1 MMRLAVRIKLAN
13 MVEVQGLHEPTP
25 LDPGQRSTKIS
36 LEYEKRECVVIY
48 YSRISLYLTLQRK
61 LQPQRNCFC
70 ALGRGLAA
78 TFLVSGLFFL
88 TNCFEAK
95 MIAARPAYD
104 ATTLAVL
111 RSALDEVLSDRF
123 FLQSRS
129 ISALEIAE
137 HILAQ
142 AARGE
147 RDVERLKASAFQM
160 IAGRLRVNAA

>member
-1 MMRLAVRIKLAN
+1 
-13 MVEVQGLHEPTP
+13 
-25 LDPGQRSTKIS
+25 
-36 LEYEKRECVVIY
+36 
-48 YSRISLYLTLQRK
+48 
-61 LQPQRNCFC
+61 
-70 ALGRGLAA
+70 
-78 TFLVSGLFFL
+78 
-88 TNCFEAK
+88 
-95 MIAARPAYD
+95 MIDARPAYD

-123 FLQSRS
+123 FPQSRS

-147 RDVERLKASAFQM
+147 RDVECLKASAFQM